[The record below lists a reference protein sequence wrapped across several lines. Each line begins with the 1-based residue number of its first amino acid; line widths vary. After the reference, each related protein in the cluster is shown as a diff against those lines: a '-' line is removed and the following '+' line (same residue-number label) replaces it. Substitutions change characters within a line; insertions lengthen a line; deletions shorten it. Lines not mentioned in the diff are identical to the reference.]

1 MNKIKIFRGKDIIGD
16 IVVALIFFIISYF
29 VLDIQIIAGVALMV
43 GGLIATIPIFQD
55 DLKTVLYKNKIVVH
69 KIFRTHTIL
78 LTQINTLFKEPRVYG
93 KYSTR
98 ECLIITYTEN
108 TGYGDEL
115 VYPYD
120 QQMYTLIK
128 KQLTYLNKED

>member
-1 MNKIKIFRGKDIIGD
+1 MNEIKIFRGKDIIGD

-55 DLKTVLYKNKIVVH
+55 DLKTVLYKNKIVIH

-78 LTQINTLFKEPRVYG
+78 LTQINTLFKEPRAYG

-98 ECLIITYTEN
+98 ECLIITYTED

-115 VYPYD
+115 VYAYD
-120 QQMYTLIK
+120 HEMYTLIE